1 MSVPPGTAD
10 TDGLPLAGLRVLDY
24 AQYVAGPFATMLLA
38 DLGAEVIKVE
48 PPRGDGWRHYEPITA
63 DGGTWFFALNRNK
76 QSVVADLKTDD
87 GQAFSRAL
95 IRSAD
100 VVVHNMPPSRA
111 RAFGLDR
118 DTVREVNPRAVWA
131 CVSAFG
137 TEGPMA
143 RTLGYDL
150 IAQAASGLLLA
161 DVRED
166 DEVPRRSGGIA
177 MADLTAGLLTLS
189 SVLAGL
195 TDRFRNEEAGST
207 VKGFEV
213 SLLGSS
219 LAVQV
224 QRFVSVDADR
234 AAAPGEPVDP
244 HALTE
249 LGRRVAESDDLE
261 PYYRC
266 YEASD
271 GYLALACLNLDQ
283 RRRVQDLLG
292 IDDPW
297 AANPQAA
304 PADEE
309 ERLLRSALKTQF
321 AAVIRERSVA
331 DWIDAFG
338 VVGIPAG
345 PVNDIS
351 EVHNSTQA
359 NVNGLVQRIHQPGVG
374 ELSLLGSVFKID
386 GATSTAARPAPR
398 LGEHTQAWIQQLT
411 SQHLSVRTVPEG
423 ASRP

>member
-1 MSVPPGTAD
+1 MSATPGAE
-10 TDGLPLAGLRVLDY
+10 GQGRLPLAGLRVLDY

-48 PPRGDGWRHYEPITA
+48 PPRGDAWRHYEPITA

-87 GQAFSRAL
+87 GRALSRAL

-111 RAFGLDR
+111 AAFGLDR
-118 DTVREVNPRAVWA
+118 EAVLEVNPRAVWA

-137 TEGPMA
+137 SEGPMA
-143 RTLGYDL
+143 GTLGYDL

-195 TDRFRNEEAGST
+195 TDRFRHESEDLPAQ
-207 VKGFEV
+207 GFEV

-224 QRFVSVDADR
+224 QRFITIGAELDAAPASSVDR
-234 AAAPGEPVDP
+234 PV
-244 HALTE
+244 LKE
-249 LGRRVAESDDLE
+249 LGRRVSESDDLE

-266 YEASD
+266 YEAAD

-297 AANPQAA
+297 AANPQSE
-304 PADEE
+304 PVDEE
-309 ERLLRSALKTQF
+309 ERLLRSSLKSRF
-321 AAVIRERSVA
+321 AAVLRGRSVA
-331 DWIDAFG
+331 EWIDAFTAAG
-338 VVGIPAG
+338 VPAG
-345 PVNDIS
+345 PVHDIRD
-351 EVHNSTQA
+351 VHASAQA
-359 NVNGLVQRIHQPGVG
+359 HANGLVQRIHQPGVG
-374 ELSLLGSVFKID
+374 ELSLLGSIFKVD
-386 GATSTAARPAPR
+386 GATSTARRPAPR
-398 LGEHTQAWIQQLT
+398 LGEHTEAWLHQLSDT
-411 SQHLSVRTVPEG
+411 TVPEG

>member
-1 MSVPPGTAD
+1 MTAAPVEQAR
-10 TDGLPLAGLRVLDY
+10 LPLAGLRVLDY

-48 PPRGDGWRHYEPITA
+48 PPRGDAWRHYEPITP

-76 QSVVADLKTDD
+76 QSVVADLKTDE
-87 GQAFSRAL
+87 GQALSRAL

-100 VVVHNMPPSRA
+100 VVVHNMPPARA
-111 RAFGLDR
+111 AAFGLDR
-118 DTVREVNPRAVWA
+118 DTVRDLNPRTVWA

-137 TEGPMA
+137 SEGPMSG
-143 RTLGYDL
+143 TLGYDL

-195 TDRFRNEEAGST
+195 TDRHRRDAGDEDAQAR
-207 VKGFEV
+207 GFEV

-224 QRFVSVDADR
+224 QRFISVGPAEPAGTAASTDR
-234 AAAPGEPVDP
+234 S
-244 HALTE
+244 LLRE
-249 LGRRVAESDDLE
+249 LGHQVTQSDELE

-266 YEASD
+266 YEAAD

-283 RRRVQDLLG
+283 RLRVQRLL
-292 IDDPW
+292 DVSDPW

-309 ERLLRSALKTQF
+309 ERVLRSALKTRF
-321 AAVIRERSVA
+321 ASVIRRRPVA
-331 DWIDAFG
+331 EWIEVLAAAG
-338 VVGIPAG
+338 VPAG
-345 PVNDIS
+345 PVHDIRNVHFS
-351 EVHNSTQA
+351 EQA
-359 NVNGLVQRIHQPGVG
+359 RANGLVQRIQQPGVG
-374 ELSLLGSVFKID
+374 ELSLLGSIFKID
-386 GATSTAARPAPR
+386 GTTATARRPAPR
-398 LGEHTQAWIQQLT
+398 LGEHTETWAQQLSDT
-411 SQHLSVRTVPEG
+411 IVSKGT
-423 ASRP
+423 SRP

>member
-1 MSVPPGTAD
+1 MTPAD
-10 TDGLPLAGLRVLDY
+10 VDRSALPLAGLRVLDY

-48 PPRGDGWRHYEPITA
+48 PPRGDAWRHYEPVSP

-76 QSVVADLKTDD
+76 QSVVADLKTEQ

-100 VVVHNMPPSRA
+100 VVVHNMPPARA
-111 RAFGLDR
+111 AAFGLDR
-118 DTVREVNPRAVWA
+118 DTVRDLNPRAVWA

-137 TEGPMA
+137 SEGPMA
-143 RTLGYDL
+143 GTLGYDL

-177 MADLTAGLLTLS
+177 MADLTAGLLTLA

-195 TDRFRNEEAGST
+195 TDRHRRDGEEAPAR
-207 VKGFEV
+207 GFEV

-224 QRFVSVDADR
+224 QRFIAVAPAERGRATASTDR
-234 AAAPGEPVDP
+234 SLLE
-244 HALTE
+244 E
-249 LGRRVAESDDLE
+249 LGRQVARSDELE

-266 YEASD
+266 YEAAD

-283 RRRVQDLLG
+283 RLRVQRLL
-292 IDDPW
+292 DVSDPW

-309 ERLLRSALKTQF
+309 ERRLRCALKTRF
-321 AAVIRERSVA
+321 AAVIRQRPVA
-331 DWIDAFG
+331 AWIEAFAAAG
-338 VVGIPAG
+338 VPAG
-345 PVNDIS
+345 PVQDIRQVHSS
-351 EVHNSTQA
+351 EQA
-359 NVNGLVQRIHQPGVG
+359 RANGLVQRLQQPGVG

-386 GATSTAARPAPR
+386 GTTATAGRAAPR
-398 LGEHTQAWIQQLT
+398 LGEHTDAWVEQLSDT
-411 SQHLSVRTVPEG
+411 IVSKGT
-423 ASRP
+423 SRP